1 MATFTRAGRPVPRQA
16 AVALGVLAALVLAA
30 VVAPL
35 LAPYAFDA
43 LDLANR
49 RGAPSAAHWFGT
61 DELGRDLFTRVLY
74 GARVSLAVG
83 LVSAAVSVAIGVTI
97 GATAGWAGRWLDAL
111 LMRFTDAMLSVPRLP
126 LLMIA
131 AAVLTPSVPLL
142 IVMVGAAGWMETAR
156 VVRAEVQ
163 SLKANDFVTAARA
176 VGATSARVVMRHVL
190 PGVLPTAAVAT
201 TLAVGRG
208 ILLESALS
216 FFGVGVQPPTA
227 SWGNMLYQA
236 QTTMSSEP
244 WLGIFPGAFIFVTV
258 LCCNVLGTALTDAD
272 TPTRANAGPRRWRP
286 ALLGSLR
293 RATPVEPLR

>member
-1 MATFTRAGRPVPRQA
+1 VKPERIAGFPRQA
-16 AVALGVLAALVLAA
+16 AIAAGVLIALVVLAAM
-30 VVAPL
+30 APVISPF
-35 LAPYAFDA
+35 AMDA

-49 RGAPSAAHWFGT
+49 RAAPSATHWFGT
-61 DELGRDLFTRVLY
+61 DELGRDLLTRVLF

-83 LVSAAVSVAIGVTI
+83 IVSATVSVMLGVVI
-97 GATAGWAGRWLDAL
+97 GATAGWTGRWVDSA
-111 LMRFTDAMLSVPRLP
+111 LMRLTDAMLAVPRLP

-131 AAVLTPSVPLL
+131 AAVLAPNVALL
-142 IVMVGAAGWMETAR
+142 VLLVGAAGWMETAR

-176 VGATSARVVMRHVL
+176 VGAASPRVVLRHVL

-216 FFGVGVQPPTA
+216 FFGVGVQPPAA

-236 QTTMSSEP
+236 QTTMTSEP
-244 WLGIFPGAFIFVTV
+244 WLGIFPGAFIFLTV
-258 LCCNVLGTALTDAD
+258 LCCNVIGTAMTDDAA
-272 TPTRANAGPRRWRP
+272 RG
-286 ALLGSLR
+286 
-293 RATPVEPLR
+293 

>member
-1 MATFTRAGRPVPRQA
+1 MTRLSRPVI
-16 AVALGVLAALVLAA
+16 VALGVLVAMLVLAA
-30 VVAPL
+30 AAPIVAP
-35 LAPYAFDA
+35 YTFDS

-49 RGAPSAAHWFGT
+49 RGAPSMVHWFGT
-61 DELGRDLFTRVLY
+61 DELGRDLLTRVLY

-83 LVSAAVSVAIGVTI
+83 LVSAAVSVAIGVTV
-97 GATAGWAGRWLDAL
+97 GAAAGWSGKWVDAL
-111 LMRFTDAMLSVPRLP
+111 LMRLTDAMLSVPRLP

-131 AAVLTPSVPLL
+131 AAILSPSVPLL
-142 IVMVGAAGWMETAR
+142 IVLVGAAGWMETAR

-163 SLKANDFVTAARA
+163 SLRSNDFVTAARA
-176 VGATSARVVMRHVL
+176 VGARSSRVVLRHVL

-244 WLGIFPGAFIFVTV
+244 WLGLFPGAFIFLTV
-258 LCCNVLGTALTDAD
+258 LCCNVVGTALTD
-272 TPTRANAGPRRWRP
+272 
-286 ALLGSLR
+286 
-293 RATPVEPLR
+293 RATF